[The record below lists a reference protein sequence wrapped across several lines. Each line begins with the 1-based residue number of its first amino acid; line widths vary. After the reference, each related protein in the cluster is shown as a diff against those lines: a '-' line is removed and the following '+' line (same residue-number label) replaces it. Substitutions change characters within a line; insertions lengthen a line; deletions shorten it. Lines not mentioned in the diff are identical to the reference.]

1 MWWRIIGIMVIL
13 TLSLRAVPLAVE
25 AQPAKVPRIGVLAVG
40 GGMAPTPERLQSEF
54 HEALRER
61 GYVEGQTVLVDY
73 R

>member
-1 MWWRIIGIMVIL
+1 
-13 TLSLRAVPLAVE
+13 
-25 AQPAKVPRIGVLAVG
+25 
-40 GGMAPTPERLQSEF
+40 LQSEF